1 MRAALWC
8 AAAPR
13 VSSELARFENWG
25 SKGRKGVASLL
36 ALCSTL
42 HCFVAMA
49 PREITTALASWG
61 EVIGSD
67 AGKAEGKVRLLNK
80 DRRSSTDRDI

>member
-1 MRAALWC
+1 MAVNHVLINTSHVVRAALRC

-36 ALCSTL
+36 ALRSTL

-49 PREITTALASWG
+49 PRDHCCAG
-61 EVIGSD
+61 ELVGD
-67 AGKAEGKVRLLNK
+67 HGLHGQ
-80 DRRSSTDRDI
+80 